1 MNTKIDGFVLF
12 ILMTTIDI
20 NKLEQFASI
29 DTAKLTTKLVEK
41 LQTFATKYV
50 LCNTMTVEIHS
61 FITLCEINLIQLN
74 EEDMKTYGEKVVKL
88 DRQKKELEQLSCEI
102 YTLLSQIYN

>member
-50 LCNTMTVEIHS
+50 LCNTMTV
-61 FITLCEINLIQLN
+61 
-74 EEDMKTYGEKVVKL
+74 
-88 DRQKKELEQLSCEI
+88 
-102 YTLLSQIYN
+102 